1 MEERFWNLLTR
12 YVSRES
18 SLEEY
23 EELMD
28 LVASQDRY
36 GEIFANI
43 SEVWDLN
50 HSVNENSFDT
60 DGLKYKVMKAV
71 KAKDGR
77 GILVGFPAY
86 GIAATVV
93 LFIVSAVLIYNG
105 LLAEPDINYITES
118 TRRGQKADIVLSDG
132 TRVRLN
138 TESSVTYPEEFS
150 GKDRT
155 ISLSGEA
162 FFSVTRDESRPFKV
176 VSGDLI
182 TMVLGTSFNIN
193 AFPDEDITVTVAS
206 GKVNIW
212 SPSSADSVYTL
223 SPNQQCVLDISAGHI
238 ERLSV
243 NIDHFLAWKED
254 VIVLNEI
261 SLKEAATILE
271 RWYDVSI
278 IFESK
283 NTEGCL
289 ISGKYRSDEITNIL
303 ESMKFLKGIEYR
315 FVDKNNLIISG
326 GNCK

>member
-28 LVASQDRY
+28 LVASHDKY
-36 GEIFANI
+36 GEIFENI
-43 SEVWDLN
+43 SEVWDFN

-60 DGLKYKVMKAV
+60 DGLKHKVIKAV
-71 KAKDGR
+71 KAKDRR
-77 GILVGFPAY
+77 GGLVGFPAY
-86 GIAATVV
+86 GIAAAIA
-93 LFIVSAVLIYNG
+93 LFIVSAVLIYNR
-105 LLAEPDINYITES
+105 LLAEPDISYITET
-118 TRRGQKADIVLSDG
+118 TRRGQKADIMLSDG

-138 TESSVTYPEEFS
+138 AESSLTYPEEFS

-155 ISLSGEA
+155 ITLSGEA
-162 FFSVTRDESRPFKV
+162 FFSVVRDESRPFKV

-212 SPSSADSVYTL
+212 SPSSGDSVYTL
-223 SPNQQCVLDISAGHI
+223 IPNQQGVLDISAGHI
-238 ERLSV
+238 ERPRV
-243 NIDHFLAWKED
+243 NIDHFLAWRED
-254 VIVLNEI
+254 IIVLDEI

-278 IFESK
+278 TFENK

-303 ESMKFLKGIEYR
+303 ESIKFLKGIEYR